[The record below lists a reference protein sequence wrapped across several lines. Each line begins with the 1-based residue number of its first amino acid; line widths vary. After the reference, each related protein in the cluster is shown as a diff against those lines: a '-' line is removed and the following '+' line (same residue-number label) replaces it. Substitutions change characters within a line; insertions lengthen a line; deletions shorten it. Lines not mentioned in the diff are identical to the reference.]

1 MATPLDEDNVD
12 LVGNFIDSDAIR
24 TCPGTGH
31 AKLKEE
37 SEIIDHSQFME
48 QTHQPLL
55 GYHLKDVTANCWDN
69 QALGTGTV
77 DFEMAKKY
85 FRQEHVLGIDLN
97 PSLASEEVIHSRDY
111 LSKLIGES

>member
-1 MATPLDEDNVD
+1 MATPLDEDNVN
-12 LVGNFIDSDAIR
+12 LVGNFIGSDAI
-24 TCPGTGH
+24 GTWH

-37 SEIIDHSQFME
+37 RGIIDHAQFLE
-48 QTHQPLL
+48 QTHKHLF

-69 QALGTGTV
+69 QALGAGTV

-85 FRQEHVLGIDLN
+85 FSQEHVLVIDLN
-97 PSLASEEVIHSRDY
+97 PSRASEEVIHSRDY